1 QLERAFSKDPNI
13 VVNPTPEEK
22 KALEEN
28 VQFLTEATVQST
40 GSQTIAVPTAFYLNK
55 KTGEPKMTTGLSDE
69 SILEMIFGKI

>member
-1 QLERAFSKDPNI
+1 M
-13 VVNPTPEEK
+13 VNPTPEEK

-55 KTGEPKMTTGLSDE
+55 KQVSQK
-69 SILEMIFGKI
+69 

>member
-1 QLERAFSKDPNI
+1 M
-13 VVNPTPEEK
+13 VNPTPEEK